1 MIGLRD
7 VVMSRLDTYFFKLS
21 TSTFDFCVHKTQEI
35 FCLHIPLLD
44 FHLSMAAQLKLA
56 RWQIVND
63 LNEPNI
69 KAICDNLLQ
78 KNVINKF
85 ERDSMTHRML
95 DRADMARQ
103 LVDTVI
109 SKGNNASTLMIEAL
123 QQVDQH
129 LFKEIERNLA
139 LANHTVVQA
148 GAQGAPDAPPNYNN
162 LI

>member
-1 MIGLRD
+1 W
-7 VVMSRLDTYFFKLS
+7 
-21 TSTFDFCVHKTQEI
+21 
-35 FCLHIPLLD
+35 
-44 FHLSMAAQLKLA
+44 AAQQLKLA
-56 RWQIVND
+56 RWHLVND

-129 LFKEIERNLA
+129 LCNEIERNLA
-139 LANHTVVQA
+139 MTEEKDN
-148 GAQGAPDAPPNYNN
+148 
-162 LI
+162 